1 MHCNSK
7 VLQNHFGDYEIVRN
21 ITINYLH
28 RETLLDTPTT
38 AVGWMEC
45 IISTTPVNTQRTW
58 HNIALPCSLNRLTDW
73 LKSQTKSTQ
82 QPCSTKSSNQ
92 RATVTIKECRV
103 IVFYAR
109 QEKKRPR
116 NTITVLTEKQF
127 AEKEEEMMNKLEK
140 KLEKRKPE
148 IRGYGNNTQQYKGIG
163 AKWD

>member
-1 MHCNSK
+1 MHCISNA
-7 VLQNHFGDYEIVRN
+7 LQNHFGDYEIVRN

-38 AVGWMEC
+38 AVCWMEC
-45 IISTTPVNTQRTW
+45 IIPTTPANTQRTW
-58 HNIALPCSLNRLTDW
+58 HNVPLPCSLNWLTDF
-73 LKSQTKSTQ
+73 TNKSTQ
-82 QPCSTKSSNQ
+82 QPCLTKSSNHH
-92 RATVTIKECRV
+92 ATVTIKECRV
-103 IVFYAR
+103 IVFHAR

-116 NTITVLTEKQF
+116 NAITVLTVKQF
-127 AEKEEEMMNKLEK
+127 TEKEKEMMNKQEK